1 MKKILYMLAAVAML
15 FNTTSCSDVVES
27 ESQSSFDASVV
38 FANYTLAE
46 ENIMSIYQ
54 VFTLNNSYRNRLHL
68 WYGYNTDIEWYNSAA
83 EGDGKTMVAAYDTP
97 VNESKVPLDA
107 ANGIYT
113 YMYTAVERC
122 NLCIDGIRRY
132 GNPEQ
137 NRDMAYL
144 LGEALTLRAMFYYDL
159 TKVWGDVPA
168 RFEPINSST
177 IYIAKTDRDVI
188 YEQCM
193 NDLIEA
199 DEYLYWPTEA
209 SVTNYTT
216 RMNKAFAKGLLA
228 RFALQAA
235 GYALRPDDGMI
246 GTGNVGSVR
255 RSTRVES
262 GDWNGNY
269 LYDIALKACQEVI
282 AQENKYV
289 ALNPSFEQIWRDM
302 MAYENVTAGGEVLFA
317 VPYGHETRRGQWC
330 TQYAISHE
338 NADQFIAKKMG
349 GSVGPVPTMYWEY
362 DEGDTRR
369 MSCVNFKWGKPVSKV
384 ASPEPAGF
392 NKWYFGKY
400 RYEWIPNSQ
409 TIGSANNDDG
419 VKPIVMRY
427 ADVLLMAAEAANEM
441 GQSEVAK
448 EYLRKVRMRAYN
460 NDAAAVDAWAGKYLT
475 GKDAIFKAIF
485 KERAL
490 EFCGEMLRKQDLI
503 RWGLLGDAIDDAKA
517 KMKAIRNY
525 EVYTSAITGYE
536 YDYSKVGPYC
546 YYKVENDQCEM
557 EFSTLDQDPTLT
569 AAGYTQWFEEEA
581 GESGAKEKKYEY
593 VKESKL
599 KDEKIDLIYLRDP
612 DTRQYWP
619 IFSAAIANN
628 YMLVND
634 YGY

>member
-1 MKKILYMLAAVAML
+1 MKKILYTLAAVAML
-15 FNTTSCSDVVES
+15 FNTTSCSDLVES

-54 VFTLNNSYRNRLHL
+54 VFTQNNAYRNRLHL
-68 WYGYNTDIEWYNSAA
+68 WYGYNTDIEWYNSAKA
-83 EGDGKTMVAAYDTP
+83 NDAKTTVAAYDP
-97 VNESKVPLDA
+97 QVNETGVPLDA
-107 ANGIYT
+107 ANGVYT

-137 NRDMAYL
+137 NPDMAYL

-159 TKVWGDVPA
+159 TKTWGDVPA
-168 RFEPINSST
+168 RYEPINSST
-177 IYIAKTDRDVI
+177 IYIAKCDRDLI

-193 NDLIEA
+193 ADLMEA
-199 DEYLYWPTEA
+199 DKYLYWPTEA
-209 SVTNYTT
+209 PVTGYST

-228 RFALQAA
+228 RFALQAVGFA
-235 GYALRPDDGMI
+235 QRPDDGQV
-246 GTGNVGSVR
+246 GTGNAGSVR
-255 RSTRVES
+255 RSSRVTG
-262 GDWNGNY
+262 GDWSGNY
-269 LYDIALKACQEVI
+269 LYEIALDACQDVI
-282 AQENKYV
+282 AEEGKYV
-289 ALNPSFEQIWRDM
+289 ALNPSFEQIWRQM

-330 TQYAISHE
+330 SQYAIRHQG
-338 NADQFIAKKMG
+338 ADQYVGKGMG
-349 GSVGPVPTMYWEY
+349 GAVGPVPTMYWEY
-362 DEGDTRR
+362 DEKDTRR
-369 MSCVNFKWGKPVSKV
+369 MSCVNYTWSKPVSKV
-384 ASPEPAGF
+384 SQPEPAGF
-392 NKWYFGKY
+392 NSWYFGKF
-400 RYEWIPNSQ
+400 RYEWIPNGQ

-441 GQSEVAK
+441 GQLDVAK

-460 NDAAAVDAWAGKYLT
+460 NDAAAVDASMASISS
-475 GKDAIFKAIF
+475 KDAMFKALF
-485 KERAL
+485 TERAL
-490 EFCGEMLRKQDLI
+490 EFCGEMVRKQDLI
-503 RWGLLGDAIDDAKA
+503 RWGLLGDAIDEAKA
-517 KMKAIRNY
+517 KMQAIRTY
-525 EVYTSAITGYE
+525 GTYTSTITGRS
-536 YDYSKVGPYC
+536 YDYSQVGPYY
-546 YYKVENDQCEM
+546 YYKVDGDQLDM
-557 EFSTLDQDPTLT
+557 QFSTLTEDPTLL
-569 AAGYTQWFEEEA
+569 AAGYTQWYEEET
-581 GESGAKEKKYEY
+581 GDSGAKEKKYEY

-599 KDEKIDLIYLRDP
+599 KDEKIELIYLRDP